1 MAKEIQTKTFGK
13 MTIEDKQILHFPDG
27 VIGFETQNNFA
38 FIEESEDTPFKWL
51 QSLDDVELAFIVIQP
66 ILFAPNYKP
75 VLSKEDFEQIGL
87 IKLEETLL
95 LVIVTI
101 PNDNP
106 EMMTANLQGP
116 ILINPVTK
124 VGKQF
129 ISRDENHPVR
139 KLVIENAET
148 V

>member
-27 VIGFETQNNFA
+27 VIGFETQTNFA

-87 IKLEETLL
+87 SKIEETLL

-116 ILINPVTK
+116 ILINPITK

-139 KLVIENAET
+139 KLVIENAEK

>member
-87 IKLEETLL
+87 SKLEETLL

-148 V
+148 L

>member
-1 MAKEIQTKTFGK
+1 MAKEIETKTFGK

-51 QSLDDVELAFIVIQP
+51 QSLDDIELAFIVIQP

-87 IKLEETLL
+87 SKLEETLL

-139 KLVIENAET
+139 KLVIENTET

>member
-1 MAKEIQTKTFGK
+1 MAKEIQTKTFGN

-66 ILFAPNYKP
+66 ILFVSNYKP

-87 IKLEETLL
+87 SKLDEALL

-116 ILINPVTK
+116 ILINPISK

-139 KLVIENAET
+139 KLVIENLEK